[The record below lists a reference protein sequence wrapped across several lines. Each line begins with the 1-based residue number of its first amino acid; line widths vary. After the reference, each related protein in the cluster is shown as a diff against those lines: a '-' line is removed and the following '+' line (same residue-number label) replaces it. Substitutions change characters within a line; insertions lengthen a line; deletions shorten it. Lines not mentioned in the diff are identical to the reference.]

1 MKSLKITTAAFS
13 PAGNA
18 YFKDK
23 NKVDSYFCPKAL
35 LEAKDWKKATD
46 IPFPIYVNVGTFTF
60 NNMSEADDK
69 GVREI
74 ILNADGTPSTFTRV
88 DVIDAFLTAQALADD
103 FADDQSLDIL
113 KEQAVK
119 AIRIKAGLSSADV
132 QALVD
137 AL

>member
-1 MKSLKITTAAFS
+1 MKSLKITTASFS
-13 PAGNA
+13 SAGNA

-23 NKVDSYFCPKAL
+23 NKIDLYFCPKAL
-35 LEAKDWKKATD
+35 LEARGWKKATD

-60 NNMSEADDK
+60 NNMSEENDK

-74 ILNADGTPSTFTRV
+74 IMNADGTPSTFTRM
-88 DVIDAFLTAQALADD
+88 DVVEAFLTAQALADD
-103 FADDQSLDIL
+103 FADDQALEIL
-113 KEQAVK
+113 KEQAVN

-137 AL
+137 AI